1 MGSNAVLTSEA
12 CPLTH
17 ELVRDQLR
25 RRVGTQ
31 WQMGERIPPI
41 RQIAR
46 ELGVGESSTF
56 QAVRALVRAGVL
68 ASRPRRGTFVMA
80 IPQTSVAPAI
90 IPKANASLADKRI
103 EVLTIIPRPEPF
115 VGRMIESF
123 EAAMHQVGC
132 EVIRD
137 VVPVEAFGT
146 FDQRDADAIVL
157 FNPSD
162 HQSIVCGPNLVLVIV
177 NTALETPV
185 AMAGRFDV
193 VSVDQEQGG
202 FLAGRRLR
210 ELGCKSVCFI
220 GRSARRQLDLM
231 DQTCVAR
238 LTGFERGWGEPLP
251 TDRIIVAKHY
261 STIAGAREVPKWLEM
276 EPRPDGIFAAT
287 DEIALGM
294 IFGASAHGLEPGRDF
309 QVVGF
314 DGQQRGR
321 DLPEHPLTTID
332 VPGRE
337 MGQRA
342 AELLLGRLEDPD
354 QPVRRLSLGCTLYEG
369 ATALANSTSTSNHS

>member
-1 MGSNAVLTSEA
+1 MDSNAVLTSEA

-31 WQMGERIPPI
+31 WRMGDRIPPI

-56 QAVRALVRAGVL
+56 QAVRELVRAGVL
-68 ASRPRRGTFVMA
+68 ASRPRRGTFVTAM
-80 IPQTSVAPAI
+80 PQTLVAPAI
-90 IPKANASLADKRI
+90 IPKPKPRASLADKRI
-103 EVLTIIPRPEPF
+103 EVLTLTPRPEPF

-123 EAAMHQVGC
+123 EAAMRQSGC
-132 EVIRD
+132 EVTRD
-137 VVPVEAFGT
+137 VVPLEGFGKL
-146 FDQRDADAIVL
+146 DQRNADAVVL

-162 HQSIVCGPNLVLVIV
+162 HQSIVCGPNQVLVIV

-210 ELGCKSVCFI
+210 ELGCKNVCFI
-220 GRSARRQLDLM
+220 GRSARRKLDLM

-238 LTGFERGWGEPLP
+238 LAGFERGWGEPLP
-251 TDRIIVAKHY
+251 TDRIIVAKYY

-332 VPGRE
+332 VPGRD

-342 AELLLGRLEDPD
+342 AELLLERLENPD
-354 QPVRRLSLGCTLYEG
+354 QPVRRLSLGCTLFEG
-369 ATALANSTSTSNHS
+369 ATALANRTS